1 MKNPSQD
8 SRPQTKI

>member
-8 SRPQTKI
+8 NQSPGK